1 MGGKARAVVSWSS
14 GKDAAW
20 ALHLARESGV
30 EVQGIFTTLAA
41 PGRVAVHRV
50 PEELLDRQAA
60 ALGLPC
66 EKVPLPWPCPNAV
79 YEAEVGRVLRGAKRR
94 GATHVVFGDLFLED
108 LRAWRE
114 ARLSELGLSGFF
126 PLWGRDTTVLARE
139 MLAAGLEATL
149 ACVDSAKLA
158 TSFAGR
164 TWDAALLADL
174 PAGVDPCG
182 ENGEFHTF
190 ASAGPMFR
198 TPIDVDVSGVVEHHG
213 FAFAELVP
221 AAAAPGRPPKAPR

>member
-1 MGGKARAVVSWSS
+1 MVGKARAIISWSS

-20 ALHLARESGV
+20 ALHLVRESGV
-30 EVQGIFTTLAA
+30 EVQGIFTTLSA

-50 PEELLDRQAA
+50 PEALLDRQAES
-60 ALGLPC
+60 LGLPC
-66 EKVPLPWPCPNAV
+66 EKVPLPWPCPNSV
-79 YEAEVGRVLRGAKRR
+79 YEAEVGRVLRAAKRR
-94 GATHVVFGDLFLED
+94 GATHVVFGDLFLDD

-126 PLWGRDTTVLARE
+126 PLWGRDTRVLARE
-139 MLAAGLEATL
+139 MLAAGVNARV
-149 ACVDSAKLA
+149 ACVDGSKLA

-164 TWDAALLADL
+164 KWDAALLADL

-198 TPIDVDVSGVVEHHG
+198 TTIDVDVSGVVEDRG
-213 FAFAELVP
+213 FAFAELV
-221 AAAAPGRPPKAPR
+221 AAAPGRQQKPPR

>member
-1 MGGKARAVVSWSS
+1 MAGKARAIVSWSS

-20 ALHLARESGV
+20 ALHLVRESGV

-50 PEELLDRQAA
+50 PEALLDRQAA

-79 YEAEVGRVLRGAKRR
+79 YEAEVGRVLRAAKRR
-94 GATHVVFGDLFLED
+94 GATHVVFGDLFLDD

-139 MLAAGLEATL
+139 MLAAGLDARL
-149 ACVDSAKLA
+149 ACVDGSKLA

-164 TWDAALLADL
+164 KWDAALLADL

-182 ENGEFHTF
+182 ENGEFHSF
-190 ASAGPMFR
+190 VHAGPIFKQE
-198 TPIDVDVSGVVEHHG
+198 IGVARGEVVLRDG
-213 FAFAELVP
+213 FYFADLLIR
-221 AAAAPGRPPKAPR
+221 G

>member
-1 MGGKARAVVSWSS
+1 MAAKARAIVSWSS

-20 ALHLARESGV
+20 ALHLVRESGV

-50 PEELLDRQAA
+50 PEALLDRQAA

-79 YEAEVGRVLRGAKRR
+79 YEAEVGRVLRSAKRR
-94 GATHVVFGDLFLED
+94 GVTHVVFGDLFLED

-114 ARLSELGLSGFF
+114 ARLSELGLAGFF

-139 MLAAGLEATL
+139 MLAAGLEARL
-149 ACVDSAKLA
+149 ACVDRSKLA

-164 TWDAALLADL
+164 KWDAALLADL

-198 TPIDVDVSGVVEHHG
+198 APIDVDVSGVVEDRG

-221 AAAAPGRPPKAPR
+221 AAPGPPPTAPR